1 MQALSYLY
9 TQGKTALHENLQIIW
24 SHYPFINCSI
34 RRRITNLL
42 DDHFCEARVELLQGI
57 GWMESVDQQ
66 MIIKRGRAANF
77 PSFPFKSWEMREFDL
92 GDDDDNGC
100 FNGNDADD
108 EESTMIVMMIC
119 WEESLQKCCIPHL
132 STAQ

>member
-1 MQALSYLY
+1 
-9 TQGKTALHENLQIIW
+9 
-24 SHYPFINCSI
+24 
-34 RRRITNLL
+34 
-42 DDHFCEARVELLQGI
+42 
-57 GWMESVDQQ
+57 MESVDQQ

-100 FNGNDADD
+100 FNDDDDADD

>member
-1 MQALSYLY
+1 
-9 TQGKTALHENLQIIW
+9 
-24 SHYPFINCSI
+24 
-34 RRRITNLL
+34 
-42 DDHFCEARVELLQGI
+42 
-57 GWMESVDQQ
+57 MESVDQQ

-92 GDDDDNGC
+92 GDDDAIRF
-100 FNGNDADD
+100 FNDDDDADD
-108 EESTMIVMMIC
+108 EESMMIVMMIC

>member
-1 MQALSYLY
+1 
-9 TQGKTALHENLQIIW
+9 
-24 SHYPFINCSI
+24 
-34 RRRITNLL
+34 
-42 DDHFCEARVELLQGI
+42 
-57 GWMESVDQQ
+57 MESVDQQ

-77 PSFPFKSWEMREFDL
+77 PSFPFKSWEMRAREFDL

-100 FNGNDADD
+100 FNDDGENDDDDYDDGDD